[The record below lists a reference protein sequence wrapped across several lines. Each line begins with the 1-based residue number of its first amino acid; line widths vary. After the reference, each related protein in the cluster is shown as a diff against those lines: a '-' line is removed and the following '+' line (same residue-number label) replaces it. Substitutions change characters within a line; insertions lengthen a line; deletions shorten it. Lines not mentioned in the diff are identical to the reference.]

1 MAKSCIFFRR
11 TKIFVGAN
19 YLSRKVRHV
28 LESIQEEDEDFYNPY
43 EEHEEEEEEHDD
55 EETSRK
61 SRSEQEP
68 MSNDA
73 IADTS
78 SSAPCRKNEKIMSE
92 NSPAHQHEQELA
104 SEQEDGTGDRA
115 SQLPILNPPQ
125 QMEEDA
131 DSSDDERS
139 LEYKPPGSTRA
150 LGFSA
155 DDHDGHEFG
164 DWNASD
170 DEDLVDI

>member
-1 MAKSCIFFRR
+1 MA
-11 TKIFVGAN
+11 
-19 YLSRKVRHV
+19 
-28 LESIQEEDEDFYNPY
+28 Q
-43 EEHEEEEEEHDD
+43 
-55 EETSRK
+55 
-61 SRSEQEP
+61 
-68 MSNDA
+68 
-73 IADTS
+73 
-78 SSAPCRKNEKIMSE
+78 
-92 NSPAHQHEQELA
+92 AHQQQQELA
-104 SEQEDGTGDRA
+104 SEQEDCPGDRA

-155 DDHDGHEFG
+155 DDHDGGEADASAAERVNQWTSIREPGGKILEFGG

-170 DEDLVDI
+170 DEDQVDI